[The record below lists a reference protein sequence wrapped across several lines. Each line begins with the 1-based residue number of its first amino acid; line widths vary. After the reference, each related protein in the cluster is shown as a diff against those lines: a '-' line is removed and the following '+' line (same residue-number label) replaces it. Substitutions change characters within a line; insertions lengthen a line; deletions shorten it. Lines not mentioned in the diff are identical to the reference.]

1 MTASKA
7 NKDLQRVYDGSLL
20 EEIKQDNAE
29 AARKQQSK
37 KRIGVT
43 NKKLKSIPS
52 AANDSFRDSI
62 SKDLEAYIII
72 SKFTSYYLLARFKDN
87 LLTRCNM

>member
-37 KRIGVT
+37 KESV
-43 NKKLKSIPS
+43 
-52 AANDSFRDSI
+52 
-62 SKDLEAYIII
+62 
-72 SKFTSYYLLARFKDN
+72 
-87 LLTRCNM
+87 